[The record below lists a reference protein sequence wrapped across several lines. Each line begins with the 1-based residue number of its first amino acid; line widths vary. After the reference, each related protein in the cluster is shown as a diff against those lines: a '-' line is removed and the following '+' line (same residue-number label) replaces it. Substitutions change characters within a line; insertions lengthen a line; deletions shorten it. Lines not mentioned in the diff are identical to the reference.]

1 MKQFLHNRLINAMGL
16 MALCI
21 AFCSFT
27 TTSAGEADEIYFE
40 VGWSDDMLDTNI
52 PITWSYPIEDYFCS
66 ATWLS
71 LDRSGDSGTLR
82 FRLEP
87 NTSSTMVRSA
97 NVTVTVYNNFTDD
110 GTATPAIQKHT
121 YHLVITQDKCPG
133 A

>member
-1 MKQFLHNRLINAMGL
+1 MKQFLHNRLIKAMGL

-40 VGWSDDMLDTNI
+40 VGWRDDMLDTNI

-82 FRLEP
+82 FRLAP
-87 NTSSTMVRSA
+87 NTSSPMVRSA
-97 NVTVTVYNNFTDD
+97 NVTVTVSNNFTDD

>member
-1 MKQFLHNRLINAMGL
+1 MKQFLHNRLIKAMGL

-52 PITWSYPIEDYFCS
+52 PITWSYPIE
-66 ATWLS
+66 
-71 LDRSGDSGTLR
+71 DRSGDSGTLR

>member
-1 MKQFLHNRLINAMGL
+1 MKQFLHNRLIKAMGL

-27 TTSAGEADEIYFE
+27 TTSAGEGDEIYFE

-52 PITWSYPIEDYFCS
+52 PITWSYPIEDYYCS
-66 ATWLS
+66 DTWLS

-87 NTSSTMVRSA
+87 NTSSTMARSA
-97 NVTVTVYNNFTDD
+97 NVTVYNNFTED

-121 YHLVITQDKCPG
+121 YHLVIIQDKCPD